1 MSQHN
6 EKIPIPAK
14 LRWREIRVRF
24 FPLLIFVLIAGVVM
38 WLWQD
43 RVDATNMIGRVV
55 GKQAEVRSPQPGSLA
70 DLTVSAFDP
79 VSAGDVI
86 ARLVTTDPQI
96 MQAELGVVLAQIEL
110 IRISRDPF
118 VDQERNLLNY
128 ESMQV
133 DLMENRARLGI
144 ARIRKQ
150 QAQREYE
157 RLESMD
163 DRGLTAVEMLE
174 RARSEYDA
182 LQEEVLVI
190 EELVDRLQARLERFD
205 LDRVLDRWDDSDPIA
220 AALKVHERTLERIEV
235 EMMPISLRAP
245 VSGQVAQ
252 VYKQSGEFVN
262 QGEPI
267 VRIYSPQPDYIVGYI
282 RHPLFM
288 QPEPGMQV
296 LVRKQGRDRSE
307 AIMEIESVGVQLE
320 TVEQYTSLFPEQP
333 FETMGLPIRVALNHD
348 LSLRPGEVV
357 DMRLMHR

>member
-1 MSQHN
+1 MSQYN

-43 RVDATNMIGRVV
+43 RVEATNMIGRVV

-79 VSAGDVI
+79 VSAGDVV

-96 MQAELGVVLAQIEL
+96 MQAELAVVLAQIEL

-118 VDQERNLLNY
+118 VDLERNLLNY

-163 DRGLTAVEMLE
+163 ERGLTAVEMLE
-174 RARSEYDA
+174 RARSEYEA

-190 EELVDRLQARLERFD
+190 EELVGRLQARLDRFD
-205 LDRVLDRWDDSDPIA
+205 LERVLDRWDESDPVA
-220 AALKVHERTLERIEV
+220 AALKVHERTLERIEA
-235 EMMPISLRAP
+235 EMMPVVLRAP
-245 VSGQVAQ
+245 ITGQVAQ
-252 VYKQSGEFVN
+252 VYRLNGEYVD
-262 QGEPI
+262 QGDTI
-267 VRIYSPQPDYIVGYI
+267 IRIQSPQPDYILGHV
-282 RHPLFM
+282 RHPLFI

-307 AIMEIESVGVQLE
+307 AIMEIESVGVHME
-320 TVEQYTSLFPEQP
+320 TVEQFTSLFPERP
-333 FETMGLPIRVALNHD
+333 FETTGLPVRVALSSE